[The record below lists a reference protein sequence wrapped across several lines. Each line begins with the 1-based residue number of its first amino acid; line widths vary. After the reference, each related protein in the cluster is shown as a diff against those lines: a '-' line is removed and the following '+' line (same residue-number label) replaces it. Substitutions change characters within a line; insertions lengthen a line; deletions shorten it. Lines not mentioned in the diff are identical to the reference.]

1 MGLRGIGAD
10 MYYAMTAHNGRI
22 TELFHGDLPPDGFTA
37 IDGSALAFDGVVDIY
52 DYVVVDGVAVFD
64 PTQETLE
71 RMEAND
77 RDEVIDMLP
86 DAFAE
91 LSMAVSDGATDT
103 AELADALADLSL
115 IVSGLVNGE

>member
-1 MGLRGIGAD
+1 
-10 MYYAMTAHNGRI
+10 MYYAITESNGRI
-22 TELFHGDLPPDGFTA
+22 AELFHGELPPDGFTA
-37 IDGSALAFDGVVDIY
+37 IDGSAFAFDGVVDIY
-52 DYVVVDGVAVFD
+52 DYIVIDGVAVFD
-64 PTQETLE
+64 PTQETLD
-71 RMEAND
+71 RMESNE
-77 RDEVIDMLP
+77 REEVIDMLP